1 MLESQ
6 NGVYPYGAPFRSRSL
21 SSVRSALTI
30 WSVSTKSI
38 FLTSRGNMTSRKR
51 ILYPQMMRCFSF
63 CWFSH
68 LGHLYCTYSYW
79 KPYSAAN
86 AGKKSRSEGER

>member
-51 ILYPQMMRCFSF
+51 IL
-63 CWFSH
+63 
-68 LGHLYCTYSYW
+68 
-79 KPYSAAN
+79 
-86 AGKKSRSEGER
+86 